1 MKRVLIAAAVV
12 AALGAS
18 APAVFAQTAE
28 TPETDVAMLL
38 AAATPEGA
46 SRERGASEQRRF
58 RLPSERVEARLAYLH
73 TALKITDAQKA
84 QWDGFAS
91 VLRKHASAMDQR
103 IKQRMA
109 QGGPKARGERPQV
122 SAIERLERQQVRMQE
137 RSARLGEVISAA
149 KPLYATF
156 SPEQK
161 QTADEMIA
169 RGGRGGHGRGQHRQH
184 RGGGMHRGA

>member
-1 MKRVLIAAAVV
+1 MKRVLIAAAIA

-18 APAVFAQTAE
+18 APAAFAQSAE
-28 TPETDVAMLL
+28 TPDTDVVMLL

-46 SRERGASEQRRF
+46 TRERGATEQRRF

-91 VLRKHASAMDQR
+91 VMRKHASAMDQR
-103 IKQRMA
+103 IKARFA
-109 QGGPKARGERPQV
+109 QGGPQARPQL
-122 SAIERLERQQVRMQE
+122 SAIERLERQQQRMQE
-137 RSARLGEVISAA
+137 RSARLGEVIAAA

-169 RGGRGGHGRGQHRQH
+169 RGGRGGHGHGGHRGPH
-184 RGGGMHRGA
+184 RGGMQRGA